1 MKANRKMIEN
11 NDAITSYLSIMIFTA
26 ITVMLVII
34 VWLFHSG
41 ILSEAPKKLT
51 PSIGMIQDGDHVFI
65 TSVRNGPV
73 LNKSVYAEIINKST
87 GESIGEASINDGGD
101 GEVNTGDSI
110 ILTGIKKG
118 VFTVSIYY
126 EAAIIGHCQYSIY

>member
-11 NDAITSYLSIMIFTA
+11 NDAITSFLSIMIFTA
-26 ITVMLVII
+26 ITEMLVII

-41 ILSEAPKKLT
+41 IFSDAPKKLT
-51 PSIGMIQDGDHVFI
+51 PSIGLIQDGDHILI

-73 LNKSVYAEIINKST
+73 LNRSVHADIINKSS
-87 GESIGEASINDGGD
+87 GEPVGEASINDGGD

-110 ILTGIKKG
+110 ILTGINKG

-126 EAAIIGHCQYSIY
+126 EAAVIGHCQYSIY